1 MAWTCIKFNS
11 YSLSTSLSIQLKHR
25 NKAFLLFIFQ
35 VSVTFPNKLEGVK
48 RYRGTCKEKSRRNSG
63 QELGGKMAVKITKK
77 IINFETLLKVSKRPP
92 ADKAVCIKQEC
103 LF

>member
-48 RYRGTCKEKSRRNSG
+48 TVQRNMQRKE
-63 QELGGKMAVKITKK
+63 QKK
-77 IINFETLLKVSKRPP
+77 QWAGIGREDGRQDHQK
-92 ADKAVCIKQEC
+92 DH
-103 LF
+103 